1 MTTALGSRFEIDIG
15 PQSVQRLLPPSTT
28 ERFEGID
35 FSTSGKVLA
44 IATSDT
50 NAVLLFRRQANGR
63 FEEAPYA
70 RIDKSNA
77 GLDYPHDVSFG
88 PPVTKRGVD
97 VMLAGW
103 SSTPFVT
110 NRRRINAAPP
120 STPQI
125 SAGR

>member
-1 MTTALGSRFEIDIG
+1 MTTALDTRFEIDVG
-15 PQSVQRLLPPSTT
+15 PQSVQRLLPPSKT

-50 NAVLLFRRQANGR
+50 NAVLLFRRQTNGR

-88 PPVTKRGVD
+88 RFGD
-97 VMLAGW
+97 RELLA
-103 SSTPFVT
+103 VAQ
-110 NRRRINAAPP
+110 R
-120 STPQI
+120 
-125 SAGR
+125 AGAIAVYESNGAEGGFG